1 MGLVEVG
8 ERYGFGECLRRCRES
23 RKMVLLIVAIALL
36 LDNMLLSTV
45 GEYHPI
51 ISGFLEFPIIP
62 QFLFDLRHKND
73 PAYSGKKNLL
83 NTTGQQ
89 LGRANTENPLF
100 LSNLNGTL
108 GEQGLPCSLP
118 AKLQHMCINLTSAP
132 ETTTSPNYDNE
143 PTTLSSSQ
151 EAKRHR
157 DLIDENAEV
166 GILFSSKAMVQVI
179 TNPFV
184 GPLTNSCKDFTGIVL
199 GCLEVFSASH
209 SCSRSIGYWW
219 SLKRT
224 KQTNQEEVF
233 PEKDRAPK
241 IDICSVFAFGQ
252 NYEVL
257 FIARAIQ
264 GMGSS
269 CSSVAGMGMLAD
281 RYPDDQERGNAMA
294 IALGGL
300 ALGVLIGPTFGS
312 VMYEFVGK
320 SSPFLV
326 LAGVALFDGILQLI
340 VLQPTVQRQNQQGA
354 SIFTL
359 IKDPYILIA
368 AGSIAFANMG
378 IAALEP
384 SLPLWMMDTMHSPKW
399 QLGAAFLPAS
409 ISYLIGT
416 NIFGPLAYRM
426 GRWRAGLIGLL
437 IIGVCLIGVPF
448 AKNIYHLI
456 LPNAGLGFA
465 IGMVDSSMM
474 PTLGNLVDLRHVAVY
489 GSVYAIGD
497 ASFCVGYVLGP
508 IFSSTILKTLGFG
521 GMLTGIAMICFLY
534 SPLMFY
540 LKNPPTKAENKSL
553 ILNDSKVKYQS
564 YHNEEEEE

>member
-326 LAGVALFDGILQLI
+326 LAGVALFDG
-340 VLQPTVQRQNQQGA
+340 
-354 SIFTL
+354 S
-359 IKDPYILIA
+359 
-368 AGSIAFANMG
+368 SIAFANMG